1 MIRFED
7 VSVTYRGGVQA
18 LRGLD
23 LTIEDGE
30 FIVIVGLSGAGKST
44 LLRALNGLVP
54 ATGGSITVDDVE
66 VVGASAAEL
75 RALRSQIGMIFQTF
89 NLVNRTSVLN
99 NVLMGRLGTVPVW
112 RSTLGLWPA
121 DDRERAMQALE
132 RVGIVEKAY
141 VRASNLSGGQQ
152 QRVGIARA
160 LVQEPSVMLADEP
173 VASLDPVTSR
183 QVMGDLQRI
192 NRDLGITTIVNLHYL
207 DLAQE
212 FGSRLVGLRDG
223 ELVFDGDITDVDDD
237 TFMEIYGRA
246 ISDDDLVGTEGRP
259 DVSEGGTAR
268 PVRPRPR
275 LRTFGITAGLLAFT
289 GFAAREVEFAV
300 STFWEVWNNPLWEK
314 FWPVPWD
321 WVLDRSNVLDPL
333 VETFQIAILATIVGC
348 GLALPISFAMSRLT
362 APNRPTYLVSRSVM
376 NVVRAVPD
384 LFWAKLLV
392 TAVGIGAFAGTWA
405 LSVFSLA
412 VMVKLFSETV
422 DIRRPAPARGRPSH
436 GLPHLRGD
444 PPACAPPP
452 TVFRVWRRPATCEL
466 RHTGGI
472 DRLGRR
478 RREGI
483 GPVARGPKRGRF
495 LTKTGSTG

>member
-54 ATGGSITVDDVE
+54 ATGGSITVDDTE

-160 LVQEPSVMLADEP
+160 LVKGPSIILADEP
-173 VASLDPVTSR
+173 TGNLDSR
-183 QVMGDLQRI
+183 SGSDIMDILHQLHKED
-192 NRDLGITTIVNLHYL
+192 GITVLIVTH
-207 DLAQE
+207 DPEVAA
-212 FGSRLVGLRDG
+212 STDRVVSMRDG
-223 ELVFDGDITDVDDD
+223 SMVGDQTPGDYIRSLTLP
-237 TFMEIYGRA
+237 M
-246 ISDDDLVGTEGRP
+246 
-259 DVSEGGTAR
+259 GG
-268 PVRPRPR
+268 
-275 LRTFGITAGLLAFT
+275 
-289 GFAAREVEFAV
+289 
-300 STFWEVWNNPLWEK
+300 
-314 FWPVPWD
+314 
-321 WVLDRSNVLDPL
+321 
-333 VETFQIAILATIVGC
+333 
-348 GLALPISFAMSRLT
+348 AL
-362 APNRPTYLVSRSVM
+362 
-376 NVVRAVPD
+376 
-384 LFWAKLLV
+384 
-392 TAVGIGAFAGTWA
+392 
-405 LSVFSLA
+405 
-412 VMVKLFSETV
+412 
-422 DIRRPAPARGRPSH
+422 
-436 GLPHLRGD
+436 
-444 PPACAPPP
+444 
-452 TVFRVWRRPATCEL
+452 
-466 RHTGGI
+466 
-472 DRLGRR
+472 
-478 RREGI
+478 
-483 GPVARGPKRGRF
+483 
-495 LTKTGSTG
+495 